1 MRHLVRDDVAR
12 ELTYT
17 GKIVSGE
24 EARELGLATRVVDDP
39 RAAALETAQEIA
51 SKSPS
56 AIRAGKEL
64 LNQSTL
70 ISVEEGMKLEAGLQ
84 TRLIG
89 GKNQIEAVSANMQ
102 KREPEFSDEE

>member
-1 MRHLVRDDVAR
+1 VAR

-17 GKIVSGE
+17 GRVISGE
-24 EARELGLATRVVDDP
+24 EAKELGLATRVCEDP
-39 RAAALETAQEIA
+39 RADALQTAQEIA

-70 ISVEEGMKLEAGLQ
+70 ISVEEGLQLEARLQ
-84 TRLIG
+84 TELIG
-89 GKNQIEAVSANMQ
+89 GKNQVEAVSANMQ
-102 KREPEFSDEE
+102 KRAPEFSDPE